1 MFDYKY
7 LSKEHLKGFNKYK
20 YSAVD
25 TSPLS
30 QYVMH
35 PTWNTIVKII
45 PKWVAPNVITFAG
58 FLCMVVSVALLTVYD
73 FDLYA
78 VGGRPGAEPY
88 ASEIP
93 NWVFFACS
101 VLVFMAYNLDGI
113 DGKQA
118 RRIGVSGPLGELFDH
133 GLDSY
138 IVFLIPYTIISIFG
152 RDPVFSVSCFRGFL
166 TVLSV
171 VMNFYVS
178 HCEKYNTGTLYLP
191 WSYDL
196 SMWVCSIL
204 FLLAGLY
211 GPEYYKVYVFGEVT
225 FVQTLEVVIHGMGV
239 ITCYPVAIYNVY
251 LSYQN
256 RSGKRYSF
264 LEALKPVW
272 SVLVVTL
279 LTVLWALKSESNVI
293 ERHPRA
299 FIFMYGA
306 LFSNIAVSRKLY
318 LFWSKALKSESN
330 IIERHPRAF
339 IFMYGALFSNIAS
352 RLIIAEM
359 SHMKCEVLSW
369 MTWPLLS
376 GMLASLY
383 MPQLE
388 ATILHLL
395 VALFVLSHIHYG
407 VCVVRQICNHL
418 KISCF
423 IVPKEKRK

>member
-306 LFSNIAVSRKLY
+306 LFSNIA
-318 LFWSKALKSESN
+318 
-330 IIERHPRAF
+330 
-339 IFMYGALFSNIAS
+339 S

>member
-7 LSKEHLKGFNKYK
+7 LSKDHLKGFNKYK
-20 YSAVD
+20 YSAID

-58 FLCMVVSVALLTVYD
+58 FLCMVVSMVLLTVYD
-73 FDLYA
+73 YELYA
-78 VGGRPGAEPY
+78 VGGRPGAKPY

-101 VLVFMAYNLDGI
+101 VLVFLAYNLDGI

-138 IVFLIPYTIISIFG
+138 IVFLIPYTIISIYG

-166 TVLSV
+166 IVLSI

-196 SMWVCSIL
+196 SMWISSIL

-211 GPEYYKVYVFGEVT
+211 GPEYYKVYVFGDVT
-225 FVQTLEVVIHGMGV
+225 FVQALEVVIHGMGV
-239 ITCYPVAIYNVY
+239 ITCYPVAVYNVY

-256 RSGKRYSF
+256 RSGKRYGL
-264 LEALKPVW
+264 LEAVKPVW
-272 SVLVVTL
+272 SLLVVTL
-279 LTVLWALKSESNVI
+279 LVVMWALKSENNVI
-293 ERHPRA
+293 E
-299 FIFMYGA
+299 
-306 LFSNIAVSRKLY
+306 LY
-318 LFWSKALKSESN
+318 
-330 IIERHPRAF
+330 PRAF

-376 GMLASLY
+376 GFLTSLY
-383 MPQLE
+383 LPQLE

-395 VALFVLSHIHYG
+395 VALFVLSHVHYG

-418 KISCF
+418 KIRCF